1 MPVNNI
7 ILETQVIYKLQRT
20 ACLLIPKKRLTLKK
34 EKIRV
39 RGTVLFLQDSS
50 PFGNFSLAFAT
61 KDGHNGYN
69 VDKLQGNW
77 PRTLRLNENSSSMP
91 ASVWLC
97 SMHLHR
103 SRRIKNDSVTDWK
116 KNPPPPR
123 GGNCIR
129 EYKKVNFAKET
140 IKNITSLF
148 FINHRLEPIR
158 TNIKN
163 MKLDQISIPL
173 MLTWWRSNFEIGGS
187 LLVSHLEKFCSI

>member
-1 MPVNNI
+1 MGNS
-7 ILETQVIYKLQRT
+7 
-20 ACLLIPKKRLTLKK
+20 
-34 EKIRV
+34 
-39 RGTVLFLQDSS
+39 LFLQDSS

-116 KNPPPPR
+116 KNPPPPG

-187 LLVSHLEKFCSI
+187 LLVSHLEKFSSI